1 MDPIAF
7 FKEVKD
13 SNGNYIWDISYSE
26 LGAFSYIKNTD
37 QCVSTTTTTTIST
50 TTTPI
55 STTTSTTFN
64 PTVVSYNDSNFT
76 IDSNLT
82 GLDWVEI
89 QQIQDFIVRNCST
102 VECQKEE
109 LLATNELAKRV
120 LNTENM
126 STVVPCR
133 SAVSIPDLCDN
144 VSFAEFVR
152 PKNKLSAGVFN
163 CSEAD
168 VVFQNGQLRPTRVF
182 VMEMGDQILY
192 CKQVGSDLIPVAR
205 NTLQDNSDV
214 HNKRFEVQCPENEGG
229 LWAKLFFQVTI
240 LGPCAAR

>member
-1 MDPIAF
+1 MPMDPIAF
-7 FKEVKD
+7 FLKVKD

-133 SAVSIPDLCDN
+133 
-144 VSFAEFVR
+144 VR
-152 PKNKLSAGVFN
+152 FHS
-163 CSEAD
+163 
-168 VVFQNGQLRPTRVF
+168 
-182 VMEMGDQILY
+182 
-192 CKQVGSDLIPVAR
+192 GSV
-205 NTLQDNSDV
+205 
-214 HNKRFEVQCPENEGG
+214 
-229 LWAKLFFQVTI
+229 
-240 LGPCAAR
+240 